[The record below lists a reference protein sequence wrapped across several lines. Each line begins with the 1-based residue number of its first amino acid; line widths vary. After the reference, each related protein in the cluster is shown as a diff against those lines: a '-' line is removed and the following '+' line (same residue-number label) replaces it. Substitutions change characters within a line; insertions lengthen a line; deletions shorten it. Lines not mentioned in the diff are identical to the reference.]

1 MRRDGA
7 VIAGMVE
14 KESDTALV
22 VRTMTE
28 TVNVPKTEV
37 KSRELTPQSLMPA
50 GLLEALPPREAVEL
64 LLFLTTEPK

>member
-1 MRRDGA
+1 MSARL
-7 VIAGMVE
+7 VSGMIE
-14 KESDTALV
+14 KESDTALL

-28 TVNVPKTEV
+28 TVNVPKADI
-37 KSRELTPQSLMPA
+37 KSREVTTQSLMPA